1 VLKIGLHFG
10 ILELAANEA
19 LCIEDT
25 VEKEIE
31 SVSSPEKAKMKTNVR
46 VVGVHCDLILG
57 GVADQ
62 TLIVRE

>member
-1 VLKIGLHFG
+1 MLKIGLHFG

-25 VEKEIE
+25 EEKEIE
-31 SVSSPEKAKMKTNVR
+31 SVSSPENAKMKTNVR
-46 VVGVHCDLILG
+46 VVGVHCHLILG

-62 TLIVRE
+62 TLIV